1 VTVRS
6 LRVSAVLAALSV
18 GVMTWSSCAVSG
30 AGGGTGS
37 GTGSGSSGPLG
48 GFGRRDERQRIGSF
62 SNVQAVAVS
71 RRYVFAAGSSGIAI
85 YDRVMNSWLPPLTR
99 DDGLND
105 QQITVLAGDPVEDA
119 LWLGVPGGVIMYRP
133 LTEQLQRTI
142 VTGVPDVI
150 AFDRGGA
157 GGALGSAMGGG
168 TGDAI
173 VRAGGEWTRISRVGI
188 AMPMMRPP
196 TASSLIL
203 PRTLNDLYTQ
213 FPTLRTQPSLLL
225 RSQQS
230 DRPLRTVQII
240 SGAASPE
247 RASEVWLGTAGDGLF
262 RLDPAFMQSTPLPY
276 GLMEPGVGAL
286 ALAAD
291 GVWAAG
297 LGQAFDRGGLSF
309 VASDLQRFR
318 WIDGTISV
326 PLVGVRGLSL
336 VTRASRA
343 WLGTDRGLVRVR
355 LDGVQAMQS
364 WGVLDGLPD
373 ERVLS
378 VATRDDGVWAGT
390 ARGLVYVSD
399 SSDTRN
405 VRTRG
410 VGVRLLDNMPVH
422 ALQFTGDTLWIGTEA
437 GLMAI
442 ASPNGAAGGVVSRP
456 VGNDPAL
463 RRAVRALAW
472 SDTVLLAATDDAV
485 LRLAPRGGVEPVR
498 VDLLDVR
505 QVGRVTKV
513 AIDDRTMWLA
523 GTDGVVI
530 VSRRDGAT
538 RVLRV
543 PGDLPGPVLDIAMNR
558 DYLWLGT
565 PQGLIRLRRR
575 GDGGLP

>member
-1 VTVRS
+1 MRS
-6 LRVSAVLAALSV
+6 FRLTASLAALSV
-18 GVMTWSSCAVSG
+18 GVLTSSSCAVSG
-30 AGGGTGS
+30 AGGGS
-37 GTGSGSSGPLG
+37 GNGSSGPLG

-85 YDRVMNSWLPPLTR
+85 YDRMMNSWLPPLTR
-99 DDGLND
+99 DDGLTD

-142 VTGVPDVI
+142 VTGVPDLI
-150 AFDRGGA
+150 AFDRA
-157 GGALGSAMGGG
+157 A

-188 AMPMMRPP
+188 ATPIVRPP
-196 TASSLIL
+196 LASALIL
-203 PRTLNDLYTQ
+203 PRTLSDLYTQ

-225 RSQQS
+225 RTQQS
-230 DRPLRTVQII
+230 DRPLRNVQIV

-262 RLDPAFMQSTPLPY
+262 RLDPTFMQSTPLPY
-276 GLMEPGVGAL
+276 GLIEPGVGAL

-297 LGQAFDRGGLSF
+297 LGQSIDRGGLSF
-309 VASDLQRFR
+309 VGSDLQRFR

-336 VTRASRA
+336 ITRASRA

-355 LDGVQAMQS
+355 LDGTQAMRV

-378 VATRDDGVWAGT
+378 VATRDDGAWAGT

-437 GLMAI
+437 GVMAI
-442 ASPNGAAGGVVSRP
+442 VSPNGSVGGVVSRP
-456 VGNDPAL
+456 VGSDPAL

-513 AIDDRTMWLA
+513 AIDERTMWLA
-523 GTDGVVI
+523 GTDGVVV

-543 PGDLPGPVLDIAMNR
+543 PGDLPGPVLDLAVNR
-558 DYLWLGT
+558 DYMWFGT

>member
-1 VTVRS
+1 MTARQ
-6 LRVSAVLAALSV
+6 LRVAGALAALSV
-18 GVMTWSSCAVSG
+18 GVLSWTSCAVSG
-30 AGGGTGS
+30 AGA
-37 GTGSGSSGPLG
+37 GSGSDAAGPLG
-48 GFGRRDERQRIGSF
+48 GFGRREERQRIGSF

-71 RRYVFAAGSSGIAI
+71 RRYVFAAGSSGIAM
-85 YDRVMNSWLPPLTR
+85 YDRLMNRWLPPLTR
-99 DDGLND
+99 DDGLSE

-119 LWLGVPGGVIMYRP
+119 LWLGVPGGVILYRP

-142 VTGVPDVI
+142 VTGVPDLI
-150 AFDRGGA
+150 AFDRA
-157 GGALGSAMGGG
+157 G

-188 AMPMMRPP
+188 ATPMLRPP
-196 TASSLIL
+196 LANALIL
-203 PRTLNDLYTQ
+203 PRTLNDLYAQ

-230 DRPLRTVQII
+230 DRPLRSVQII

-247 RASEVWLGTAGDGLF
+247 RASEVWLGTAADGLF

-276 GLMEPGVGAL
+276 GLLEPGVGAL

-309 VASDLQRFR
+309 VGSDLQRFR
-318 WIDGTISV
+318 WIEGTIAV
-326 PLVGVRGLSL
+326 PLVGVRGRSL

-355 LDGVQAMQS
+355 LDGAQAMQS

-399 SSDTRN
+399 SSDSRN

-422 ALQFTGDTLWIGTEA
+422 ALQFTGDTLWMGTEA

-442 ASPNGAAGGVVSRP
+442 ATPNGTVGGVVSRP

-463 RRAVRALAW
+463 RRPVRALAW
-472 SDTVLLAATDDAV
+472 SDSVLLAATDDAV
-485 LRLAPRGGVEPVR
+485 LRLSPRGGVEPVR

-505 QVGRVTKV
+505 LVGRVTKV
-513 AIDDRTMWLA
+513 AIDDRSMWLA

-543 PGDLPGPVLDIAMNR
+543 PGDLPGPVLDVAADR

-565 PQGLIRLRRR
+565 PQGVIRLRRR

>member
-1 VTVRS
+1 VRA
-6 LRVSAVLAALSV
+6 LRGAALSAALSV
-18 GVMTWSSCAVSG
+18 GVLSWSSCASSG
-30 AGGGTGS
+30 ANGS
-37 GTGSGSSGPLG
+37 GRAGASSGPLG
-48 GFGRRDERQRIGSF
+48 GFGARDERQRIGSF

-85 YDRVMNSWLPPLTR
+85 YDRVMNSWVPPLTR
-99 DDGLND
+99 DDGLSD

-142 VTGVPDVI
+142 VTGVPDLI
-150 AFDRGGA
+150 AFDRA
-157 GGALGSAMGGG
+157 AS
-168 TGDAI
+168 GDAI
-173 VRAGGEWTRISRVGI
+173 IRAGGEWTRISRVGI
-188 AMPMMRPP
+188 ATPMAQPP
-196 TASSLIL
+196 LAGALIL
-203 PRTLNDLYTQ
+203 PRSLNDLYAQ
-213 FPTLRTQPSLLL
+213 FSTLRTQPSLLL
-225 RSQQS
+225 RSQQT
-230 DRPLRTVQII
+230 DRPLRDVQII

-297 LGQAFDRGGLSF
+297 LGQSFDRGGLSF
-309 VASDLQRFR
+309 VGTDLQRFR

-326 PLVGVRGLSL
+326 PLIGVRGLSL

-355 LDGVQAMQS
+355 LDGTQAMQS

-378 VATRDDGVWAGT
+378 VATRDDGAWAGT

-410 VGVRLLDNMPVH
+410 LGVRMLDNTPVH
-422 ALQFTGDTLWIGTEA
+422 ALQFTGDTLWIGTEV

-442 ASPNGAAGGVVSRP
+442 ASPNGQVGSVVSRP
-456 VGNDPAL
+456 LGNDPAL

-485 LRLAPRGGVEPVR
+485 LRLAPRGGVEPER
-498 VDLLDVR
+498 VDALDVR

-543 PGDLPGPVLDIAMNR
+543 PADVPGPVLDIAVNR

>member
-1 VTVRS
+1 MRS
-6 LRVSAVLAALSV
+6 LRRTATLAALSV
-18 GVMTWSSCAVSG
+18 GVMTSSSCAVSG
-30 AGGGTGS
+30 AGS
-37 GTGSGSSGPLG
+37 GTGNSSSGPLG

-85 YDRVMNSWLPPLTR
+85 YDRTMNSWLPPLTR
-99 DDGLND
+99 DDGLSD

-142 VTGVPDVI
+142 VTGVPDLI
-150 AFDRGGA
+150 AFDRA
-157 GGALGSAMGGG
+157 A

-188 AMPMMRPP
+188 ATPMGRPP
-196 TASSLIL
+196 LASALIL
-203 PRTLNDLYTQ
+203 PRSLNDLYTQ

-225 RSQQS
+225 RTQQS
-230 DRPLRTVQII
+230 DRPLRNVQII

-262 RLDPAFMQSTPLPY
+262 RLDPTFMQSTPLPY
-276 GLMEPGVGAL
+276 GLIEPGVGAL

-297 LGQAFDRGGLSF
+297 LGQSIDRGGLSF
-309 VASDLQRFR
+309 VGSDLQRFR

-336 VTRASRA
+336 ITRASRA

-355 LDGVQAMQS
+355 LDGAQAMQV

-437 GLMAI
+437 GVMAI
-442 ASPNGAAGGVVSRP
+442 ASPNGSVGGVVSRP
-456 VGNDPAL
+456 LGSDPAL
-463 RRAVRALAW
+463 RRPVRALAW

-513 AIDDRTMWLA
+513 AIDERTMWLA

-543 PGDLPGPVLDIAMNR
+543 PGDLPGPVLDLAANR
-558 DYLWLGT
+558 DYMWFGT

>member
-1 VTVRS
+1 M
-6 LRVSAVLAALSV
+6 LS
-18 GVMTWSSCAVSG
+18 WSSCASSG
-30 AGGGTGS
+30 ANGS
-37 GTGSGSSGPLG
+37 GRAGASSGPLG
-48 GFGRRDERQRIGSF
+48 GFGARDERQRIGSF

-85 YDRVMNSWLPPLTR
+85 YDRVMNSWVPPLTR
-99 DDGLND
+99 DDGLSD

-142 VTGVPDVI
+142 VTGVPDLI
-150 AFDRGGA
+150 AFDRA
-157 GGALGSAMGGG
+157 AS
-168 TGDAI
+168 GDAI
-173 VRAGGEWTRISRVGI
+173 IRAGGEWTRISRVGI
-188 AMPMMRPP
+188 ATPMAQPP
-196 TASSLIL
+196 LAGALIL
-203 PRTLNDLYTQ
+203 PRSLNDLYAQ
-213 FPTLRTQPSLLL
+213 FSTLRTQPSLLL
-225 RSQQS
+225 RSQQT
-230 DRPLRTVQII
+230 DRPLRDVQII

-297 LGQAFDRGGLSF
+297 LGQSFDRGGLSF
-309 VASDLQRFR
+309 VGTDLQRFR

-326 PLVGVRGLSL
+326 PLIGVRGLSL

-355 LDGVQAMQS
+355 LDGTQAMQS

-378 VATRDDGVWAGT
+378 VATRDDGAWAGT

-410 VGVRLLDNMPVH
+410 LGVRMLDNTPVH
-422 ALQFTGDTLWIGTEA
+422 ALQFTGDTLWIGTEV

-442 ASPNGAAGGVVSRP
+442 ASPNGQVGSVVSRP
-456 VGNDPAL
+456 LGNDPAL

-485 LRLAPRGGVEPVR
+485 LRLAPRGGVEPER
-498 VDLLDVR
+498 VDALDVR

-543 PGDLPGPVLDIAMNR
+543 PADVPGPVLDIAVNR

>member
-1 VTVRS
+1 MTARR
-6 LRVSAVLAALSV
+6 LRLAGALAALSV
-18 GVMTWSSCAVSG
+18 GVLSWTSCAVSG
-30 AGGGTGS
+30 AGAGTGS
-37 GTGSGSSGPLG
+37 GASGPLG
-48 GFGRRDERQRIGSF
+48 GFGRREERQRIGSF

-85 YDRVMNSWLPPLTR
+85 YDRLMNRWLPPFTR
-99 DDGLND
+99 DDGLSD

-119 LWLGVPGGVIMYRP
+119 LWLGVPGGVILYRP
-133 LTEQLQRTI
+133 LTEQVQRTI
-142 VTGVPDVI
+142 VTGVPDLI
-150 AFDRGGA
+150 AFDRA
-157 GGALGSAMGGG
+157 G
-168 TGDAI
+168 TGDAM
-173 VRAGGEWTRISRVGI
+173 VRAGGAWTRISRVGI
-188 AMPMMRPP
+188 ATPMLRAPL
-196 TASSLIL
+196 ANALIL
-203 PRTLNDLYTQ
+203 PRTLNDLYAQ

-225 RSQQS
+225 RSQPS

-247 RASEVWLGTAGDGLF
+247 RASEVWLGTAADGLF

-276 GLMEPGVGAL
+276 GLIEPGVGAL

-291 GVWAAG
+291 GLWAAG

-309 VASDLQRFR
+309 VGSDLQRFR
-318 WIDGTISV
+318 WIEGTIAV
-326 PLVGVRGLSL
+326 PLVGVRGRSL

-355 LDGVQAMQS
+355 LDGAQAMQT

-399 SSDTRN
+399 SSDIRN

-410 VGVRLLDNMPVH
+410 VGVRLLDNMPVY
-422 ALQFTGDTLWIGTEA
+422 ALQFTGDTLWMGTEA

-442 ASPNGAAGGVVSRP
+442 AAPNGTAGGVVSRP

-463 RRAVRALAW
+463 RRPVRALAW
-472 SDTVLLAATDDAV
+472 SDSVLLAATDDAV
-485 LRLAPRGGVEPVR
+485 LRLSPRGGVEPMR

-505 QVGRVTKV
+505 VVGRVTKV

-543 PGDLPGPVLDIAMNR
+543 PGDLPGPVLDVAADR
-558 DYLWLGT
+558 EYLWLGT
-565 PQGLIRLRRR
+565 PQGVIRLRRR

>member
-1 VTVRS
+1 MNVRP
-6 LRVSAVLAALSV
+6 LRVSTLIAALSV
-18 GVMTWSSCAVSG
+18 GVLTGASCAVSG
-30 AGGGTGS
+30 ANT

-48 GFGRRDERQRIGSF
+48 GFGQREERQRVGSF

-99 DDGLND
+99 DAGLTD

-142 VTGVPDVI
+142 ITGVPDLI

-157 GGALGSAMGGG
+157 GGATGGATG
-168 TGDAI
+168 VSTGDAI

-188 AMPMMRPP
+188 ATPMMRPP
-196 TASSLIL
+196 TASALIL

-225 RSQQS
+225 RSQPS
-230 DRPLRTVQII
+230 DRPLRAVQII

-309 VASDLQRFR
+309 VGSDLQRFR
-318 WIDGTISV
+318 WIDGTIAV

-355 LDGVQAMQS
+355 LDGTQAMQS
-364 WGVLDGLPD
+364 WGVLDGFPD

-442 ASPNGAAGGVVSRP
+442 ASPNGSVGGVVSRP

>member
-1 VTVRS
+1 M
-6 LRVSAVLAALSV
+6 LAALSV
-18 GVMTWSSCAVSG
+18 GVLLWSSCAASG
-30 AGGGTGS
+30 AKGNANGNASS
-37 GTGSGSSGPLG
+37 GGSSGPLD

-85 YDRVMNSWLPPLTR
+85 YDRLMNSWLPPLTR
-99 DDGLND
+99 DDGLSD
-105 QQITVLAGDPVEDA
+105 QQITVLAGDPVEEA

-142 VTGVPDVI
+142 VTGVPELI
-150 AFDRGGA
+150 AFDRA
-157 GGALGSAMGGG
+157 G

-188 AMPMMRPP
+188 ATPMIRPP
-196 TASSLIL
+196 LASALIL

-225 RSQQS
+225 RGQQS
-230 DRPLRTVQII
+230 DRPLRNVQII

-247 RASEVWLGTAGDGLF
+247 RASDVWLGTAGDGLF

-297 LGQAFDRGGLSF
+297 LGQSFDRGGLSF
-309 VASDLQRFR
+309 VARDLQRFR
-318 WIDGTISV
+318 WIDGTIAA
-326 PLVGVRGLSL
+326 PLVGVRALSL

-355 LDGVQAMQS
+355 LDGTQAMQS

-373 ERVLS
+373 ARVLS

-399 SSDTRN
+399 SNDTRN

-410 VGVRLLDNMPVH
+410 LGVRLLDNMPVH

-442 ASPNGAAGGVVSRP
+442 ASPNGSVGGVVSRP
-456 VGNDPAL
+456 AASDPAL

-498 VDLLDVR
+498 VDALDVR

-513 AIDDRTMWLA
+513 AIDERTMWLA

-530 VSRRDGAT
+530 VSRRDGAS

-543 PGDLPGPVLDIAMNR
+543 PGDVPGPVLDIAVDR

>member
-1 VTVRS
+1 VRA
-6 LRVSAVLAALSV
+6 LRGAALSAALAV
-18 GVMTWSSCAVSG
+18 GVLSWSSCASSG
-30 AGGGTGS
+30 ANGS
-37 GTGSGSSGPLG
+37 GRAGASSGPLG
-48 GFGRRDERQRIGSF
+48 GFGARDERQRIGSF

-85 YDRVMNSWLPPLTR
+85 YDRVMNSWVPPLTR
-99 DDGLND
+99 DDGLSD

-142 VTGVPDVI
+142 VTGVPDLI
-150 AFDRGGA
+150 AFDRA
-157 GGALGSAMGGG
+157 AS
-168 TGDAI
+168 GDAI
-173 VRAGGEWTRISRVGI
+173 IRAGGEWTRISRVGI
-188 AMPMMRPP
+188 ATPMAQPP
-196 TASSLIL
+196 LAGALIL
-203 PRTLNDLYTQ
+203 PRSLNDLYAQ
-213 FPTLRTQPSLLL
+213 FSTLRTQPSLLL
-225 RSQQS
+225 RSQQT
-230 DRPLRTVQII
+230 DRPLRDVQII

-297 LGQAFDRGGLSF
+297 LGQSFDRGGLSF
-309 VASDLQRFR
+309 VGTDLQRFR

-326 PLVGVRGLSL
+326 PLIGVRGLSL

-355 LDGVQAMQS
+355 LDGTQAMQS

-378 VATRDDGVWAGT
+378 VATRDDGAWAGT

-399 SSDTRN
+399 SSDTRT

-410 VGVRLLDNMPVH
+410 LGVRMLDNTPVH
-422 ALQFTGDTLWIGTEA
+422 ALQFTGDTLWIGTEV

-442 ASPNGAAGGVVSRP
+442 ASPNGQVGSVVSRP
-456 VGNDPAL
+456 LGNDPAL

-485 LRLAPRGGVEPVR
+485 LRLAPRGGVEPER
-498 VDLLDVR
+498 VDALDVR

-543 PGDLPGPVLDIAMNR
+543 PADVPGPVLDIAVNR

>member
-1 VTVRS
+1 MTARQ
-6 LRVSAVLAALSV
+6 LRVAGALAALSV
-18 GVMTWSSCAVSG
+18 GVLLWTSCAVSG
-30 AGGGTGS
+30 AGA
-37 GTGSGSSGPLG
+37 GSGSDASGPLG
-48 GFGRRDERQRIGSF
+48 GFGRREERQRIGSF

-71 RRYVFAAGSSGIAI
+71 RRYVFAAGSSGIAM
-85 YDRVMNSWLPPLTR
+85 YDRLMNRWLPPLTR
-99 DDGLND
+99 DDGLSE

-119 LWLGVPGGVIMYRP
+119 LWLGVPGGVILYRP
-133 LTEQLQRTI
+133 LTEQVQRTI
-142 VTGVPDVI
+142 VTGVPDLI
-150 AFDRGGA
+150 AFDRA
-157 GGALGSAMGGG
+157 G

-188 AMPMMRPP
+188 ATPMLRPP
-196 TASSLIL
+196 LANALIL
-203 PRTLNDLYTQ
+203 PRTLNDLYAQ

-225 RSQQS
+225 RNQQS
-230 DRPLRTVQII
+230 DRPLRSVQII

-247 RASEVWLGTAGDGLF
+247 RASEVWLGTAADGLF

-276 GLMEPGVGAL
+276 GLLEPGVGAL

-309 VASDLQRFR
+309 VGSDLQRFR
-318 WIDGTISV
+318 WIEGTIAV
-326 PLVGVRGLSL
+326 PLVGVRGRSL

-355 LDGVQAMQS
+355 LDGAQAMQS

-373 ERVLS
+373 PRVLS
-378 VATRDDGVWAGT
+378 VATRNDGVWAGT

-399 SSDTRN
+399 SSDSRN

-422 ALQFTGDTLWIGTEA
+422 ALQFTGDTLWMGTEA

-442 ASPNGAAGGVVSRP
+442 AAPNGTVGGVVSRP

-463 RRAVRALAW
+463 RRPVRALAW
-472 SDTVLLAATDDAV
+472 SDSVLLAATDDAV
-485 LRLAPRGGVEPVR
+485 LRLSPRGGVEPVR

-505 QVGRVTKV
+505 LVGRVTKV

-543 PGDLPGPVLDIAMNR
+543 PGDLPGPVLDLAADR

-565 PQGLIRLRRR
+565 PQGVIRLRRR

>member
-1 VTVRS
+1 MIVRS
-6 LRVSAVLAALSV
+6 LRLTAVLAALSV
-18 GVMTWSSCAVSG
+18 GVLLWSSCAASG
-30 AGGGTGS
+30 AS
-37 GTGSGSSGPLG
+37 GNASGNASSGESSGPLG

-62 SNVQAVAVS
+62 SNVHAVAVS

-85 YDRVMNSWLPPLTR
+85 YDRAMNSWLPPLTR
-99 DDGLND
+99 DDGLSD
-105 QQITVLAGDPVEDA
+105 QQITVLAGDPVEEA

-142 VTGVPDVI
+142 VTGVPELI
-150 AFDRGGA
+150 AFDRA
-157 GGALGSAMGGG
+157 G

-188 AMPMMRPP
+188 ATPMIRPP
-196 TASSLIL
+196 LASALIL

-225 RSQQS
+225 RGQQS
-230 DRPLRTVQII
+230 DRPLRNVQII

-247 RASEVWLGTAGDGLF
+247 RASDVWLGTAGDGLF

-297 LGQAFDRGGLSF
+297 LGQSFDRGGLSF
-309 VASDLQRFR
+309 VARDLQRFR
-318 WIDGTISV
+318 WIDGTIAA
-326 PLVGVRGLSL
+326 PLVGVRALSL

-355 LDGVQAMQS
+355 LDGTQAMQS

-373 ERVLS
+373 ARVLS

-399 SSDTRN
+399 SNDTRN

-410 VGVRLLDNMPVH
+410 LGVRLLDNLPVH

-442 ASPNGAAGGVVSRP
+442 ASPNGSVGGVVSRP
-456 VGNDPAL
+456 AASDPAL

-498 VDLLDVR
+498 VDALDVR

-513 AIDDRTMWLA
+513 AIDERTMWLA

-530 VSRRDGAT
+530 VSRRDGAS

-543 PGDLPGPVLDIAMNR
+543 PGDVPGPVLDIAVDR

>member
-1 VTVRS
+1 
-6 LRVSAVLAALSV
+6 
-18 GVMTWSSCAVSG
+18 MSG
-30 AGGGTGS
+30 ANGGANGGASTGPS
-37 GTGSGSSGPLG
+37 AGAPG
-48 GFGRRDERQRIGSF
+48 GFGKRDERQRIGSF

-99 DDGLND
+99 DEGLSD

-142 VTGVPDVI
+142 VTGVPELI
-150 AFDRGGA
+150 AFDRT
-157 GGALGSAMGGG
+157 G

-173 VRAGGEWTRISRVGI
+173 IRAGGEWTRISRVGM
-188 AMPMMRPP
+188 ATPMMRPP
-196 TASSLIL
+196 SASVLIL
-203 PRTLNDLYTQ
+203 PRTLNDLYAQ

-230 DRPLRTVQII
+230 DRPVRNVQII

-297 LGQAFDRGGLSF
+297 LGQSFDRGGLSF
-309 VASDLQRFR
+309 VGSDLQRFR
-318 WIDGTISV
+318 WIDGTIAV
-326 PLVGVRGLSL
+326 PLVGVRGRSL

-355 LDGVQAMQS
+355 LDGTQAMQS

-410 VGVRLLDNMPVH
+410 LGVRMLDNMPVH
-422 ALQFTGDTLWIGTEA
+422 ALQFTGDTLWIGTDA

-442 ASPNGAAGGVVSRP
+442 ASPNGGVGGVLSRP
-456 VGNDPAL
+456 LGSDQAL

-498 VDLLDVR
+498 VDALDVR

-513 AIDDRTMWLA
+513 AIDDRTMLLA
-523 GTDGVVI
+523 GTDGVVL

-543 PGDLPGPVLDIAMNR
+543 PSDLPGPVLDVALNR
-558 DYLWLGT
+558 DYLWFGT

>member
-1 VTVRS
+1 MTAHP
-6 LRVSAVLAALSV
+6 LRVAGALAALSV
-18 GVMTWSSCAVSG
+18 GVLSWTSCAASG
-30 AGGGTGS
+30 AGA
-37 GTGSGSSGPLG
+37 GSGSDASGPLG
-48 GFGRRDERQRIGSF
+48 GFGRREERQRIGSF

-71 RRYVFAAGSSGIAI
+71 RRYVFAAGSSGIAM
-85 YDRVMNSWLPPLTR
+85 YDRLMNRWLPPLTR
-99 DDGLND
+99 DDGLSE

-119 LWLGVPGGVIMYRP
+119 LWLGVPGGVILYRP
-133 LTEQLQRTI
+133 LTEQVQRTI
-142 VTGVPDVI
+142 VTGVPDLI
-150 AFDRGGA
+150 AFDRA
-157 GGALGSAMGGG
+157 G

-188 AMPMMRPP
+188 ATPMLRPP
-196 TASSLIL
+196 LATALIL
-203 PRTLNDLYTQ
+203 PRTLNDLYAQ

-230 DRPLRTVQII
+230 DRPLRSVQII

-247 RASEVWLGTAGDGLF
+247 RASEVWLGTAADGLF

-276 GLMEPGVGAL
+276 GLLEPGVGAL

-309 VASDLQRFR
+309 VGSDLQRFR
-318 WIDGTISV
+318 WIEGTIAV
-326 PLVGVRGLSL
+326 PLVGVRGRSL

-355 LDGVQAMQS
+355 LDGAQAMQT

-399 SSDTRN
+399 SSDSRN

-422 ALQFTGDTLWIGTEA
+422 ALQFTGDTLWMGTEA

-442 ASPNGAAGGVVSRP
+442 ATPNGTVGGVVSRP

-463 RRAVRALAW
+463 RRPVRALAW
-472 SDTVLLAATDDAV
+472 HDSVLLAATDDAV
-485 LRLAPRGGVEPVR
+485 LRLSPRGGVEPVR

-505 QVGRVTKV
+505 LVGRVTKV

-543 PGDLPGPVLDIAMNR
+543 PGDLPGPVLDLAADR

-565 PQGLIRLRRR
+565 PQGVIRLRRR

>member
-1 VTVRS
+1 MTVRS
-6 LRVSAVLAALSV
+6 LRLSAALAALSL
-18 GVMTWSSCAVSG
+18 GVITWSSCAVSG
-30 AGGGTGS
+30 AGGGPGN
-37 GTGSGSSGPLG
+37 GTSGSLG

-99 DDGLND
+99 DDGLTD

-142 VTGVPDVI
+142 VTGVPDLI
-150 AFDRGGA
+150 AFDRA
-157 GGALGSAMGGG
+157 A
-168 TGDAI
+168 TGDAM

-188 AMPMMRPP
+188 ATPMVRPP
-196 TASSLIL
+196 LASALIL

-225 RSQQS
+225 RTQQS
-230 DRPLRTVQII
+230 DRPLRNVQII

-247 RASEVWLGTAGDGLF
+247 RASDVWLGTAGDGLF

-297 LGQAFDRGGLSF
+297 LGQSRDRGGLSF
-309 VASDLQRFR
+309 VGSDLQRFR
-318 WIDGTISV
+318 WIDGTIAV
-326 PLVGVRGLSL
+326 PLVGVRGLAL

-355 LDGVQAMQS
+355 LDGTQAMQV
-364 WGVLDGLPD
+364 WGMLDGLPD

-390 ARGLVYVSD
+390 ARGLAYVTD
-399 SSDTRN
+399 SSDTRHA
-405 VRTRG
+405 RTRG
-410 VGVRLLDNMPVH
+410 VGVRLLENMPVH

-442 ASPNGAAGGVVSRP
+442 AAPNGSVGGVISRP
-456 VGNDPAL
+456 LGSDPAL

-485 LRLAPRGGVEPVR
+485 MRLAPRGGVEPVR

-513 AIDDRTMWLA
+513 AIDERTMWLA

-543 PGDLPGPVLDIAMNR
+543 PGDLPGPVLDLAVNR
-558 DYLWLGT
+558 DYMWFGT
-565 PQGLIRLRRR
+565 PQGLVRLRRR

>member
-1 VTVRS
+1 M
-6 LRVSAVLAALSV
+6 AALSISV
-18 GVMTWSSCAVSG
+18 LTSSSCAVSG
-30 AGGGTGS
+30 AGT

-48 GFGRRDERQRIGSF
+48 GFGPREERQRIGSF

-85 YDRVMNSWLPPLTR
+85 YDRALNSWLPPLTR
-99 DDGLND
+99 DDGLTD

-119 LWLGVPGGVIMYRP
+119 LWLGVPGGVLMYRP
-133 LTEQLQRTI
+133 LTEQLQRTTI
-142 VTGVPDVI
+142 TGIPDLI
-150 AFDRGGA
+150 AFDRTATGDA
-157 GGALGSAMGGG
+157 

-188 AMPMMRPP
+188 ATPMVRPP
-196 TASSLIL
+196 LASALTL
-203 PRTLNDLYTQ
+203 PRTLTDLYTQ

-225 RSQQS
+225 RSQPS

-297 LGQAFDRGGLSF
+297 LGQAFDRAGLSF
-309 VASDLQRFR
+309 VGSDLQRFR
-318 WIDGTISV
+318 WINGTIAV

-336 VTRASRA
+336 VTRAARA

-355 LDGVQAMQS
+355 LDGTQAMQAWS
-364 WGVLDGLPD
+364 VLDGLPD

-410 VGVRLLDNMPVH
+410 VGVRLLDNLPVH

-442 ASPNGAAGGVVSRP
+442 ASPNGRVGGVVSRP
-456 VGNDPAL
+456 VGTDPAL

-543 PGDLPGPVLDIAMNR
+543 PGDLPGPVLDIAVNR

>member
-1 VTVRS
+1 VRA
-6 LRVSAVLAALSV
+6 LRGAALSAALSV
-18 GVMTWSSCAVSG
+18 GVLSWSSCASSG
-30 AGGGTGS
+30 ANGS
-37 GTGSGSSGPLG
+37 GRAGASSGPLG
-48 GFGRRDERQRIGSF
+48 GFGARDERQRIGSF

-85 YDRVMNSWLPPLTR
+85 YDRVMNSWVPPLTR
-99 DDGLND
+99 DDGLSD

-142 VTGVPDVI
+142 VTGVPDLI
-150 AFDRGGA
+150 AFDRA
-157 GGALGSAMGGG
+157 AS
-168 TGDAI
+168 GDAI
-173 VRAGGEWTRISRVGI
+173 IRAGGEWTRISRVGI
-188 AMPMMRPP
+188 ATPMAQPP
-196 TASSLIL
+196 LAGALIL
-203 PRTLNDLYTQ
+203 PRSLNDLYAQ
-213 FPTLRTQPSLLL
+213 FSTLRTQPSLLL
-225 RSQQS
+225 RSQQT
-230 DRPLRTVQII
+230 DRPLRDVQII

-297 LGQAFDRGGLSF
+297 LGQSFDRGGLSF
-309 VASDLQRFR
+309 VGTDLQRFR

-326 PLVGVRGLSL
+326 PLIGVRGLSL

-355 LDGVQAMQS
+355 LDGTQAMQS

-378 VATRDDGVWAGT
+378 VATRDDGAWAGT

-399 SSDTRN
+399 SSDTRT

-410 VGVRLLDNMPVH
+410 LGVRMLDNTPVH

-442 ASPNGAAGGVVSRP
+442 ASPNGQVGSVVSRP
-456 VGNDPAL
+456 LGNDPAL

-485 LRLAPRGGVEPVR
+485 LRLAPRGGVEPER
-498 VDLLDVR
+498 VDALDVR

-543 PGDLPGPVLDIAMNR
+543 PADVPGPVLDIAVNR

>member
-1 VTVRS
+1 MTVRS
-6 LRVSAVLAALSV
+6 LRVIPRLVALSV
-18 GVMTWSSCAVSG
+18 GVLSWSSCAVSSANGGLTSG
-30 AGGGTGS
+30 AA
-37 GTGSGSSGPLG
+37 SGPLG
-48 GFGRRDERQRIGSF
+48 GVGQRDERQRIGSF

-85 YDRVMNSWLPPLTR
+85 YDRVMNSWMPPLTR
-99 DDGLND
+99 DDGLSD

-142 VTGVPDVI
+142 VTGVPDLI
-150 AFDRGGA
+150 AFDRA
-157 GGALGSAMGGG
+157 V

-173 VRAGGEWTRISRVGI
+173 IRAGGEWTRVSRVGI
-188 AMPMMRPP
+188 ATPMARPP
-196 TASSLIL
+196 SAGALIL
-203 PRTLNDLYTQ
+203 PRTLDDLYAQ
-213 FPTLRTQPSLLL
+213 FPALRTQPSLSL

-230 DRPLRTVQII
+230 DRPLRNVQII

-247 RASEVWLGTAGDGLF
+247 RASEVWLGTSGDGLF

-276 GLMEPGVGAL
+276 GLIEPGVGAL

-291 GVWAAG
+291 GVWAVG
-297 LGQAFDRGGLSF
+297 LGQSFDRGGLSF
-309 VASDLQRFR
+309 VGSDLQRFR
-318 WIDGTISV
+318 WIDGTIAV

-355 LDGVQAMQS
+355 LDGTQTMQS

-410 VGVRLLDNMPVH
+410 LGVRVLDNMPVY

-442 ASPNGAAGGVVSRP
+442 ASPNGSAGGVVSRP
-456 VGNDPAL
+456 LGSDPAL
-463 RRAVRALAW
+463 RRAVRSLAW

-485 LRLAPRGGVEPVR
+485 LRLAPRGGVEPIR
-498 VDLLDVR
+498 VDALDVR

-513 AIDDRTMWLA
+513 AIDERTMWLA

-543 PGDLPGPVLDIAMNR
+543 PGDVPGPVLDLAVNR
-558 DYLWLGT
+558 DYMWIGT

>member
-1 VTVRS
+1 MIVRP
-6 LRVSAVLAALSV
+6 LRVTAVLAALSV
-18 GVMTWSSCAVSG
+18 GVLSSSSCAVSG
-30 AGGGTGS
+30 ANASANGVATAGA
-37 GTGSGSSGPLG
+37 SSGPLG
-48 GFGRRDERQRIGSF
+48 GFGKRDERQRIGSF

-99 DDGLND
+99 DDGLSD

-142 VTGVPDVI
+142 VTGVPDLI
-150 AFDRGGA
+150 AFDRA
-157 GGALGSAMGGG
+157 VN
-168 TGDAI
+168 GDAI

-188 AMPMMRPP
+188 ATPMVRPP
-196 TASSLIL
+196 LASALIL
-203 PRTLNDLYTQ
+203 PRTLNDLYAQ

-230 DRPLRTVQII
+230 DRPLRNVQII

-276 GLMEPGVGAL
+276 GLIEPGVGAL

-297 LGQAFDRGGLSF
+297 LGQSLDRGGLSF

-318 WIDGTISV
+318 WIDGTIAV

-355 LDGVQAMQS
+355 LDGTQAMQS

-378 VATRDDGVWAGT
+378 LATRDDGVWAGT

-399 SSDTRN
+399 SSDART

-410 VGVRLLDNMPVH
+410 LGVRLLDNVPVH
-422 ALQFTGDTLWIGTEA
+422 ALQFTGDTLWIGTDA

-442 ASPNGAAGGVVSRP
+442 ASPNGSGGGVVSRP
-456 VGNDPAL
+456 VGSDPAL

-498 VDLLDVR
+498 VDALDVR
-505 QVGRVTKV
+505 QVGRVTTV
-513 AIDDRTMWLA
+513 AIDERTMWLA

-538 RVLRV
+538 RVLRA
-543 PGDLPGPVLDIAMNR
+543 PGDLPGPVLDLVVNR

-575 GDGGLP
+575 ADGGLP

>member
-1 VTVRS
+1 MIVRY
-6 LRVSAVLAALSV
+6 LRLTAALSALSV
-18 GVMTWSSCAVSG
+18 GVMSWSSCAVSG
-30 AGGGTGS
+30 TQGSGVAGGA
-37 GTGSGSSGPLG
+37 SGPMG
-48 GFGRRDERQRIGSF
+48 GFGRGDERQRIGSF

-85 YDRVMNSWLPPLTR
+85 YDRVLNAWLPPLTR
-99 DDGLND
+99 DDGLTD

-133 LTEQLQRTI
+133 LTAQLQRTI
-142 VTGVPDVI
+142 VTGVPELI
-150 AFDRGGA
+150 AFDRSETGA
-157 GGALGSAMGGG
+157 GN
-168 TGDAI
+168 GDAM
-173 VRAGGEWTRISRVGI
+173 VRAGGEWTRISRVGL
-188 AMPMMRPP
+188 ATPMVRPP
-196 TASSLIL
+196 LANTLIL

-230 DRPLRTVQII
+230 DRPLRNVQIV

-297 LGQAFDRGGLSF
+297 LGQSLGRGGLSF

-326 PLVGVRGLSL
+326 PLAGVRSLAL

-355 LDGVQAMQS
+355 LDGTQAMQA

-399 SSDTRN
+399 SSDTRA

-410 VGVRLLDNMPVH
+410 LGVRLLDNVPVH

-437 GLMAI
+437 GLMAV
-442 ASPNGAAGGVVSRP
+442 ASPNGTAGGAVSRP
-456 VGNDPAL
+456 VGGDPAL
-463 RRAVRALAW
+463 RRAIRALAW

-513 AIDDRTMWLA
+513 AIDERTMWLA
-523 GTDGVVI
+523 GTDGVMI

-543 PGDLPGPVLDIAMNR
+543 PGDLPGPVLDMAVNR
-558 DYLWLGT
+558 DYMWFGT

>member
-1 VTVRS
+1 MTARQ
-6 LRVSAVLAALSV
+6 LRVAGVLAALSV
-18 GVMTWSSCAVSG
+18 GVLSWTSCAVSG
-30 AGGGTGS
+30 AGA
-37 GTGSGSSGPLG
+37 GSGSDASGPLG
-48 GFGRRDERQRIGSF
+48 GFGRREERQRIGSF

-71 RRYVFAAGSSGIAI
+71 RRYVFAAGSSGIAM
-85 YDRVMNSWLPPLTR
+85 YDRLMNRWLPPLTR
-99 DDGLND
+99 DDGLSE

-119 LWLGVPGGVIMYRP
+119 MWLGVPGGVILYRP

-142 VTGVPDVI
+142 VTGVPDLI
-150 AFDRGGA
+150 AFDRA
-157 GGALGSAMGGG
+157 G

-188 AMPMMRPP
+188 ATPMQRPP
-196 TASSLIL
+196 LANALIL
-203 PRTLNDLYTQ
+203 PRTLNDLYAQ

-230 DRPLRTVQII
+230 DRPLRSVQII

-247 RASEVWLGTAGDGLF
+247 RASEVWLGTAADGLF

-276 GLMEPGVGAL
+276 GLLEPGVGAL

-297 LGQAFDRGGLSF
+297 LGLAFDRGGLSF
-309 VASDLQRFR
+309 VGSDLQRFR
-318 WIDGTISV
+318 WIEGTIAV
-326 PLVGVRGLSL
+326 PLVGVRGRSL

-355 LDGVQAMQS
+355 LDGAQAMQS

-399 SSDTRN
+399 SSDSRN

-422 ALQFTGDTLWIGTEA
+422 ALQFTGDTLWMGTEA

-442 ASPNGAAGGVVSRP
+442 ATPNGTVGGVVSRP

-463 RRAVRALAW
+463 RRPVRALAW
-472 SDTVLLAATDDAV
+472 SDSVLLAATDDAV
-485 LRLAPRGGVEPVR
+485 LRLSPRGGVEPVR

-505 QVGRVTKV
+505 LVGRVTKV

-523 GTDGVVI
+523 GADGVVI

-543 PGDLPGPVLDIAMNR
+543 PGDLPGPVLDVAADR

-565 PQGLIRLRRR
+565 PQGVIRLSRR

>member
-1 VTVRS
+1 
-6 LRVSAVLAALSV
+6 VLS
-18 GVMTWSSCAVSG
+18 WSSCASSG
-30 AGGGTGS
+30 ANGS
-37 GTGSGSSGPLG
+37 GRAGASSGPLG
-48 GFGRRDERQRIGSF
+48 GFGARDERQRIGSF

-85 YDRVMNSWLPPLTR
+85 YDRVMNSWVPPLTR
-99 DDGLND
+99 DDGLSD

-142 VTGVPDVI
+142 VTGVPDLI
-150 AFDRGGA
+150 AFDRA
-157 GGALGSAMGGG
+157 AS
-168 TGDAI
+168 GDAI
-173 VRAGGEWTRISRVGI
+173 IRAGGEWTRISRVGI
-188 AMPMMRPP
+188 ATPMAQPP
-196 TASSLIL
+196 LAGALIL
-203 PRTLNDLYTQ
+203 PRSLNDLYAQ
-213 FPTLRTQPSLLL
+213 FSTLRTQPSLLL
-225 RSQQS
+225 RSQQT
-230 DRPLRTVQII
+230 DRPLRDVQII

-297 LGQAFDRGGLSF
+297 LGQSFDRGGLSF
-309 VASDLQRFR
+309 VGTDLQRFR

-326 PLVGVRGLSL
+326 PLIGVRGLSL

-355 LDGVQAMQS
+355 LDGTQAMQS

-378 VATRDDGVWAGT
+378 VATRDDGAWAGT

-410 VGVRLLDNMPVH
+410 LGVRMLDNTPVH
-422 ALQFTGDTLWIGTEA
+422 ALQFTGDTLWIGTEV

-442 ASPNGAAGGVVSRP
+442 ASPNGQVGSVVSRP
-456 VGNDPAL
+456 LGNDPAL

-485 LRLAPRGGVEPVR
+485 LRLAPRGGVEPER
-498 VDLLDVR
+498 VDALDVR

-543 PGDLPGPVLDIAMNR
+543 PADVPGPVLDIAVNR

>member
-1 VTVRS
+1 M
-6 LRVSAVLAALSV
+6 LAALSV
-18 GVMTWSSCAVSG
+18 GVLLWSSCAASG
-30 AGGGTGS
+30 ASGNAGS
-37 GTGSGSSGPLG
+37 GGSSGPLG
-48 GFGRRDERQRIGSF
+48 GFARRDERQRIGSF
-62 SNVQAVAVS
+62 SNVHAVAVS

-85 YDRVMNSWLPPLTR
+85 YDRLMNSWLPPLTR
-99 DDGLND
+99 DDGLSD
-105 QQITVLAGDPVEDA
+105 QQITVLVGDPVEDA

-142 VTGVPDVI
+142 VTGVPELI
-150 AFDRGGA
+150 AFDRA
-157 GGALGSAMGGG
+157 G

-188 AMPMMRPP
+188 ATPMIRPP
-196 TASSLIL
+196 LASALIL

-225 RSQQS
+225 RGQQS
-230 DRPLRTVQII
+230 DRPLRNVQII

-247 RASEVWLGTAGDGLF
+247 RASDVWLGTAGDGLF

-297 LGQAFDRGGLSF
+297 LGQSFDRGGLSF
-309 VASDLQRFR
+309 VARDLQRFR
-318 WIDGTISV
+318 WIDGTIAA
-326 PLVGVRGLSL
+326 PLVGVRALSL

-355 LDGVQAMQS
+355 LDGTQAMQS

-373 ERVLS
+373 ARVLS

-399 SSDTRN
+399 SNDTRN

-410 VGVRLLDNMPVH
+410 LGVRVLDNMPVH

-442 ASPNGAAGGVVSRP
+442 ASPNGSVGGVVSRP
-456 VGNDPAL
+456 AASDPAL

-498 VDLLDVR
+498 VDALDVR

-513 AIDDRTMWLA
+513 AIDERTMWLA

-530 VSRRDGAT
+530 VSRRDGAS

-543 PGDLPGPVLDIAMNR
+543 PGDVPGPVLDIAVDR

>member
-1 VTVRS
+1 VTARQ
-6 LRVSAVLAALSV
+6 LRVAGVLAALSV
-18 GVMTWSSCAVSG
+18 GVLSWTSCAVSG
-30 AGGGTGS
+30 AGA
-37 GTGSGSSGPLG
+37 GSGSDASGPLG
-48 GFGRRDERQRIGSF
+48 GFGRREERQRIGSF

-71 RRYVFAAGSSGIAI
+71 RRYVFAAGSSGIAM
-85 YDRVMNSWLPPLTR
+85 YDRLMNRWLPPLTR
-99 DDGLND
+99 DDGLSE

-119 LWLGVPGGVIMYRP
+119 MWLGVPGGVILYRP

-142 VTGVPDVI
+142 VTGVPDLI
-150 AFDRGGA
+150 AFDRA
-157 GGALGSAMGGG
+157 G

-188 AMPMMRPP
+188 ATPMQRPP
-196 TASSLIL
+196 LANALIL
-203 PRTLNDLYTQ
+203 PRTLNDLYAQ

-230 DRPLRTVQII
+230 DRPLRSVQII

-247 RASEVWLGTAGDGLF
+247 RASEVWLGTAADGLF

-276 GLMEPGVGAL
+276 GLLEPGVGAL

-297 LGQAFDRGGLSF
+297 LGLAFDRGGLSF
-309 VASDLQRFR
+309 VGSDLQRFR
-318 WIDGTISV
+318 WIEGTIAV
-326 PLVGVRGLSL
+326 PLVGVRGRSL

-355 LDGVQAMQS
+355 LDGAQAMQS

-399 SSDTRN
+399 SSDSRN

-422 ALQFTGDTLWIGTEA
+422 ALQFTGDTLWMGTEA

-442 ASPNGAAGGVVSRP
+442 ATPNGTVGGVVSRP

-463 RRAVRALAW
+463 RRPVRALAW
-472 SDTVLLAATDDAV
+472 SDSVLLAATDDAV
-485 LRLAPRGGVEPVR
+485 LRLSPRGGVEPVR

-505 QVGRVTKV
+505 LVGRVTKV

-523 GTDGVVI
+523 GADGVVI

-543 PGDLPGPVLDIAMNR
+543 PGDLPGPVLDVAADR

-565 PQGLIRLRRR
+565 PQGVIRLRRR

>member
-1 VTVRS
+1 MNVRP
-6 LRVSAVLAALSV
+6 LRVSALIAALSV
-18 GVMTWSSCAVSG
+18 GVLTGASCAVSG
-30 AGGGTGS
+30 ANTGTGS
-37 GTGSGSSGPLG
+37 GASGPLG
-48 GFGRRDERQRIGSF
+48 GFGQREERQRVGSF

-99 DDGLND
+99 DDGLTD

-142 VTGVPDVI
+142 ITGVPDLI
-150 AFDRGGA
+150 AFDRGGT
-157 GGALGSAMGGG
+157 GGATGVA

-188 AMPMMRPP
+188 ATPMMRPP
-196 TASSLIL
+196 TASALIL

-225 RSQQS
+225 RSQPS
-230 DRPLRTVQII
+230 DRPLRTVQVI

-309 VASDLQRFR
+309 VGSDLQRFR

-355 LDGVQAMQS
+355 LDGTQAMQS

-399 SSDTRN
+399 SSDSRH

-442 ASPNGAAGGVVSRP
+442 TSPNGSVGGVVSRP

-513 AIDDRTMWLA
+513 AIDDRTMWVA

-558 DYLWLGT
+558 DFLWLGT

>member
-1 VTVRS
+1 MIVRY
-6 LRVSAVLAALSV
+6 LRLTAALSALSV
-18 GVMTWSSCAVSG
+18 GVMSWSSCAVSG
-30 AGGGTGS
+30 TQGSGVAGGA
-37 GTGSGSSGPLG
+37 SGPMG
-48 GFGRRDERQRIGSF
+48 GFGRGDERQRIGSF

-85 YDRVMNSWLPPLTR
+85 YDRVLNAWLPPLTR
-99 DDGLND
+99 DDGLTD

-133 LTEQLQRTI
+133 LTAQLQRTI
-142 VTGVPDVI
+142 VTGVPELI
-150 AFDRGGA
+150 AFDRSETGA
-157 GGALGSAMGGG
+157 GN
-168 TGDAI
+168 GDAM
-173 VRAGGEWTRISRVGI
+173 VRAGGEWTRISRVGL
-188 AMPMMRPP
+188 ATPMVRPP
-196 TASSLIL
+196 LANTLIL

-230 DRPLRTVQII
+230 DRPLRNVQIV

-297 LGQAFDRGGLSF
+297 LGQSLQRGGLSF

-326 PLVGVRGLSL
+326 PLAGVRSLAL

-355 LDGVQAMQS
+355 LDGTQAMQA

-373 ERVLS
+373 NRVLS

-399 SSDTRN
+399 SSDTRA

-410 VGVRLLDNMPVH
+410 LGVRLLDNVPVH

-437 GLMAI
+437 GLMAV
-442 ASPNGAAGGVVSRP
+442 ASPNGTAGGAVSRP
-456 VGNDPAL
+456 VGGDPAL
-463 RRAVRALAW
+463 RRAIRALAW

-513 AIDDRTMWLA
+513 AIDERTMWLA
-523 GTDGVVI
+523 GTDGVMI

-543 PGDLPGPVLDIAMNR
+543 PGDLPGPVLDMAVNR
-558 DYLWLGT
+558 DYMWFGT

>member
-1 VTVRS
+1 VTARQ
-6 LRVSAVLAALSV
+6 LRVAGVLAALSV
-18 GVMTWSSCAVSG
+18 GVLSWTSCAVSAAG
-30 AGGGTGS
+30 A
-37 GTGSGSSGPLG
+37 GSGSDASGPLG
-48 GFGRRDERQRIGSF
+48 GFGRREERQRIGSF

-71 RRYVFAAGSSGIAI
+71 RRYVFAAGSSGIAM
-85 YDRVMNSWLPPLTR
+85 YDRLMNRWLPPLTR
-99 DDGLND
+99 DDGLSE

-119 LWLGVPGGVIMYRP
+119 LWLGVPGGVILYRP
-133 LTEQLQRTI
+133 LTEQVQRTI
-142 VTGVPDVI
+142 VTGVPDLI
-150 AFDRGGA
+150 AFDRA
-157 GGALGSAMGGG
+157 G

-188 AMPMMRPP
+188 ATPMQRPP
-196 TASSLIL
+196 LANALIL
-203 PRTLNDLYTQ
+203 PRTLNDLYAQ

-230 DRPLRTVQII
+230 DRPLRSVQII

-247 RASEVWLGTAGDGLF
+247 RASEVWLGTAADGLF

-276 GLMEPGVGAL
+276 GLLEPGVGAL

-297 LGQAFDRGGLSF
+297 LGLAFDRGGLSF
-309 VASDLQRFR
+309 VGSDLQRFR
-318 WIDGTISV
+318 WIEGTIAV
-326 PLVGVRGLSL
+326 PLVGVRGRSL

-355 LDGVQAMQS
+355 LDGAQAMQS

-399 SSDTRN
+399 SSDSRN

-422 ALQFTGDTLWIGTEA
+422 ALQFTGDTLWMGTEA

-442 ASPNGAAGGVVSRP
+442 ATPNGTVGGVVSRP

-463 RRAVRALAW
+463 RRPVRALAW
-472 SDTVLLAATDDAV
+472 SDSVLLAATDDAV
-485 LRLAPRGGVEPVR
+485 LRLSPRGGVEPVR

-505 QVGRVTKV
+505 LVGRVTKV

-523 GTDGVVI
+523 GADGVVI

-543 PGDLPGPVLDIAMNR
+543 PGDLPGPVLDVAADR

-565 PQGLIRLRRR
+565 PQGVIRLRRR

>member
-1 VTVRS
+1 VTARR
-6 LRVSAVLAALSV
+6 LRLAGALAALSV
-18 GVMTWSSCAVSG
+18 GGLSWSSCAASG
-30 AGGGTGS
+30 AGAGTG
-37 GTGSGSSGPLG
+37 TGASGPLG
-48 GFGRRDERQRIGSF
+48 GFGRREERQRIGSF

-85 YDRVMNSWLPPLTR
+85 YDRLMNHWLPPLTR
-99 DDGLND
+99 DDGLSE

-142 VTGVPDVI
+142 VTGVPDLI
-150 AFDRGGA
+150 AFDR
-157 GGALGSAMGGG
+157 GG

-173 VRAGGEWTRISRVGI
+173 VRAGGAWTRISRVGL
-188 AMPMMRPP
+188 ATPMLRAPL
-196 TASSLIL
+196 ANALLL
-203 PRTLNDLYTQ
+203 PRTLNDLYAQ

-225 RSQQS
+225 RSQPS

-247 RASEVWLGTAGDGLF
+247 RASEVWLGTAADGLF

-276 GLMEPGVGAL
+276 GLIEPGVGAL

-309 VASDLQRFR
+309 VGSDLQRFR
-318 WIDGTISV
+318 WIEGTIAV
-326 PLVGVRGLSL
+326 PLVGVRGRSL

-355 LDGVQAMQS
+355 LDGAQAMQT

-399 SSDTRN
+399 SSDLRN

-410 VGVRLLDNMPVH
+410 VGVRLLDNMPVY
-422 ALQFTGDTLWIGTEA
+422 ALQFTGDTLWMGTEA

-442 ASPNGAAGGVVSRP
+442 AAPNGTAGGVVSRP

-463 RRAVRALAW
+463 RRPVRALAW
-472 SDTVLLAATDDAV
+472 HDSVLLAATDDAV
-485 LRLAPRGGVEPVR
+485 LRLSPRGGVEPVR

-505 QVGRVTKV
+505 LVGRVTKV
-513 AIDDRTMWLA
+513 AIDERTMWLA

-530 VSRRDGAT
+530 VTRRDGAT

-543 PGDLPGPVLDIAMNR
+543 PGDLPGPVLDVAADR

-565 PQGLIRLRRR
+565 PQGVIRLRRR

>member
-1 VTVRS
+1 
-6 LRVSAVLAALSV
+6 LAGALAALSV
-18 GVMTWSSCAVSG
+18 GVLSWTSCAVSG
-30 AGGGTGS
+30 AGAGTGS
-37 GTGSGSSGPLG
+37 GASGPLG
-48 GFGRRDERQRIGSF
+48 GFGRREERQRIGSF

-85 YDRVMNSWLPPLTR
+85 YDRLMNRWLPPFTR
-99 DDGLND
+99 DDGLSD

-119 LWLGVPGGVIMYRP
+119 LWLGVPGGVILYRP
-133 LTEQLQRTI
+133 LTEQVQRTI
-142 VTGVPDVI
+142 VTGVPDLI
-150 AFDRGGA
+150 AFDRA
-157 GGALGSAMGGG
+157 G
-168 TGDAI
+168 TGDAM
-173 VRAGGEWTRISRVGI
+173 VRAGGAWTRISRVGI
-188 AMPMMRPP
+188 ATPMLRAPL
-196 TASSLIL
+196 ANALIL
-203 PRTLNDLYTQ
+203 PRTLNDLYAQ

-225 RSQQS
+225 RSQPS

-247 RASEVWLGTAGDGLF
+247 RASEVWLGTAADGLF

-276 GLMEPGVGAL
+276 GLIEPGVGAL

-291 GVWAAG
+291 GLWAAG

-309 VASDLQRFR
+309 VGSDLQRFR
-318 WIDGTISV
+318 WIEGTIAV
-326 PLVGVRGLSL
+326 PLVGVRGRSL

-355 LDGVQAMQS
+355 LDGAQAMQT

-399 SSDTRN
+399 SSDIRN

-410 VGVRLLDNMPVH
+410 VGVRLLDNMPVY
-422 ALQFTGDTLWIGTEA
+422 ALQFTGDTLWMGTEA

-442 ASPNGAAGGVVSRP
+442 AAPNGTAGGVVSRP

-463 RRAVRALAW
+463 RRPVRALAW
-472 SDTVLLAATDDAV
+472 SDSVLLAATDDAV
-485 LRLAPRGGVEPVR
+485 LRLSPRGGVEPMR

-505 QVGRVTKV
+505 VVGRVTKV

-543 PGDLPGPVLDIAMNR
+543 PGDLPGPVLDVAADR
-558 DYLWLGT
+558 EYLWLGT
-565 PQGLIRLRRR
+565 PQGVIRLRRR

>member
-1 VTVRS
+1 MIVRY
-6 LRVSAVLAALSV
+6 LRLTAALSALSV
-18 GVMTWSSCAVSG
+18 GVMSWSSCAVSG
-30 AGGGTGS
+30 TQGSGVAGGA
-37 GTGSGSSGPLG
+37 SGPMG
-48 GFGRRDERQRIGSF
+48 GFGRGDERQRIGSF

-85 YDRVMNSWLPPLTR
+85 YDRVLNAWLPPLTR
-99 DDGLND
+99 DDGLTD

-133 LTEQLQRTI
+133 LTAQLQRTI
-142 VTGVPDVI
+142 VTGVPELI
-150 AFDRGGA
+150 AFDRSETGA
-157 GGALGSAMGGG
+157 GN
-168 TGDAI
+168 GDAM
-173 VRAGGEWTRISRVGI
+173 VRAGGEWTRISRVGL
-188 AMPMMRPP
+188 ATPMVRPP
-196 TASSLIL
+196 LANTLIL

-230 DRPLRTVQII
+230 DRPLRNVQIV

-297 LGQAFDRGGLSF
+297 LGQSLQRGGLSF

-326 PLVGVRGLSL
+326 PLAGVRSLAL

-355 LDGVQAMQS
+355 LDGTQAIQA

-399 SSDTRN
+399 SSDTRA

-410 VGVRLLDNMPVH
+410 LGVRLLDNVPVH

-437 GLMAI
+437 GLMAV
-442 ASPNGAAGGVVSRP
+442 ASPNGTAGGAVSRP
-456 VGNDPAL
+456 VGGDPAL
-463 RRAVRALAW
+463 RRAIRALAW

-513 AIDDRTMWLA
+513 AIDERTMWLA
-523 GTDGVVI
+523 GTDGVMI

-543 PGDLPGPVLDIAMNR
+543 PGDLPGPVLDMAVNR
-558 DYLWLGT
+558 DYMWFGT

>member
-1 VTVRS
+1 MTVHSR
-6 LRVSAVLAALSV
+6 RVPAVLAALSI
-18 GVMTWSSCAVSG
+18 GVIALSSCAVSG

-37 GTGSGSSGPLG
+37 GSSGALG
-48 GFGRRDERQRIGSF
+48 GFGRREERQRIGSF
-62 SNVQAVAVS
+62 GTVQAVAVS

-85 YDRVMNSWLPPLTR
+85 YDRVMSSWLPPLTR
-99 DDGLND
+99 DDGLAD

-150 AFDRGGA
+150 AFDRA
-157 GGALGSAMGGG
+157 G

-173 VRAGGEWTRISRVGI
+173 VRAGGEWTRVSRLGL
-188 AMPMMRPP
+188 ATPMVRPP
-196 TASSLIL
+196 TANTLIL
-203 PRTLNDLYTQ
+203 PRTLTDLYTQ

-225 RSQQS
+225 RSQPS
-230 DRPLRTVQII
+230 DRPLRNVQII

-247 RASEVWLGTAGDGLF
+247 RVSEAWIGTAGDGLF
-262 RLDPAFMQSTPLPY
+262 RLDPAFMQATPLPY

-297 LGQAFDRGGLSF
+297 LGQSLDRGGLSF
-309 VASDLQRFR
+309 VAADLQRFR
-318 WIDGTISV
+318 WIDGTIAV
-326 PLVGVRGLSL
+326 PLVGVRGLSM

-355 LDGVQAMQS
+355 LDGTQAIQGWS
-364 WGVLDGLPD
+364 VLDGLPD

-410 VGVRLLDNMPVH
+410 VGVRLLDNLPVH
-422 ALQFTGDTLWIGTEA
+422 ALQFTGDTLWIGTDA

-442 ASPNGAAGGVVSRP
+442 ASPNGRAGGEVSRP

-505 QVGRVTKV
+505 LVGRVTKV
-513 AIDDRTMWLA
+513 AIDERTIWLA

-543 PGDLPGPVLDIAMNR
+543 PGDLPGAVLDLAASR
-558 DYLWLGT
+558 DYLWIGT

>member
-1 VTVRS
+1 VTARQ
-6 LRVSAVLAALSV
+6 LRVAGALAALSV
-18 GVMTWSSCAVSG
+18 GVLSWTSCAVSG
-30 AGGGTGS
+30 AGA
-37 GTGSGSSGPLG
+37 GSGSDAAGPLG
-48 GFGRRDERQRIGSF
+48 GFGRREERQRIGSF

-71 RRYVFAAGSSGIAI
+71 RRYVFAAGSSGIAM
-85 YDRVMNSWLPPLTR
+85 YDRLMNRWLPPLTR
-99 DDGLND
+99 DDGLSE

-119 LWLGVPGGVIMYRP
+119 LWLGVPGGVILYRP

-142 VTGVPDVI
+142 VTGVPDLI
-150 AFDRGGA
+150 AFDRA
-157 GGALGSAMGGG
+157 G

-188 AMPMMRPP
+188 ATPMLRPP
-196 TASSLIL
+196 LANALIL
-203 PRTLNDLYTQ
+203 PRTLNDLYAQ

-230 DRPLRTVQII
+230 DRPLRSVQII

-247 RASEVWLGTAGDGLF
+247 RASEVWLGTAADGLF

-276 GLMEPGVGAL
+276 GLLEPGVGAL

-309 VASDLQRFR
+309 VGSDLQRFR
-318 WIDGTISV
+318 WIEGTIAV
-326 PLVGVRGLSL
+326 PLVGVRGRSL

-355 LDGVQAMQS
+355 LDGAQAMQS

-399 SSDTRN
+399 SSDSRN

-422 ALQFTGDTLWIGTEA
+422 ALQFTGDTLWMGTEA

-442 ASPNGAAGGVVSRP
+442 ATPNGTVGGVVSRP

-463 RRAVRALAW
+463 RRPVRALAW
-472 SDTVLLAATDDAV
+472 SDSVLLAATDDAV
-485 LRLAPRGGVEPVR
+485 LRLSPRGGVEPVR

-505 QVGRVTKV
+505 LVGRVTKV
-513 AIDDRTMWLA
+513 AIDDRSMWLA

-543 PGDLPGPVLDIAMNR
+543 PGDLPGPVLDVAADR

-565 PQGLIRLRRR
+565 PQGVIRLRRR

>member
-1 VTVRS
+1 MTARQ
-6 LRVSAVLAALSV
+6 LRVAGALAALSV
-18 GVMTWSSCAVSG
+18 GVLLWTSCAVSG
-30 AGGGTGS
+30 AGA
-37 GTGSGSSGPLG
+37 GSGSDASGALG
-48 GFGRRDERQRIGSF
+48 GFGRREERQRIGSF

-71 RRYVFAAGSSGIAI
+71 RRYVFAAGSSGIAM
-85 YDRVMNSWLPPLTR
+85 YDRLMNRWLPPLTR
-99 DDGLND
+99 DDGLSE

-119 LWLGVPGGVIMYRP
+119 LWLGVPGGVILYRP
-133 LTEQLQRTI
+133 LTEQVQRTI
-142 VTGVPDVI
+142 VTGVPDLI
-150 AFDRGGA
+150 AFDRA
-157 GGALGSAMGGG
+157 G

-188 AMPMMRPP
+188 ATPMLRPP
-196 TASSLIL
+196 LANALIL
-203 PRTLNDLYTQ
+203 PRTLNDLYAQ

-225 RSQQS
+225 RNQQS
-230 DRPLRTVQII
+230 DRPLRSVQII

-247 RASEVWLGTAGDGLF
+247 RASEVWLGTAADGLF

-276 GLMEPGVGAL
+276 GLLEPGVGAL

-297 LGQAFDRGGLSF
+297 LGQAFDLGGLSF
-309 VASDLQRFR
+309 VGSDLQRFR
-318 WIDGTISV
+318 WIEGTIAV
-326 PLVGVRGLSL
+326 PLVGVRGRSL

-355 LDGVQAMQS
+355 LDGAQAMQS

-399 SSDTRN
+399 SSDSRN

-422 ALQFTGDTLWIGTEA
+422 ALQFTGDTLWMGTEA

-442 ASPNGAAGGVVSRP
+442 ATPNGTVGGVVSRP

-463 RRAVRALAW
+463 RRPVRALAW
-472 SDTVLLAATDDAV
+472 SDSVLLAATDDAV
-485 LRLAPRGGVEPVR
+485 LRLSPRGGVEPVR

-505 QVGRVTKV
+505 LVGRVTKV

-543 PGDLPGPVLDIAMNR
+543 PGDLPGLVLDLAADR

-565 PQGLIRLRRR
+565 PQGVIRLRRR

>member
-1 VTVRS
+1 MTVRS
-6 LRVSAVLAALSV
+6 LRRTATLAALSV
-18 GVMTWSSCAVSG
+18 GVLTWSSCAVSG
-30 AGGGTGS
+30 AGS
-37 GTGSGSSGPLG
+37 GTGNGSSGPLG

-85 YDRVMNSWLPPLTR
+85 YDRTMNSWLPPLTR
-99 DDGLND
+99 DDGLTD

-142 VTGVPDVI
+142 VTGVPDLI
-150 AFDRGGA
+150 AFDRA
-157 GGALGSAMGGG
+157 A

-188 AMPMMRPP
+188 ATPIARPP
-196 TASSLIL
+196 VASALIL

-225 RSQQS
+225 RTQQS
-230 DRPLRTVQII
+230 DRPLRNVQII

-262 RLDPAFMQSTPLPY
+262 RLDPTFMQSTPLPY
-276 GLMEPGVGAL
+276 GLIEPGVGAL

-297 LGQAFDRGGLSF
+297 LGQSIDRGGLSF
-309 VASDLQRFR
+309 VGSDLQRFR

-355 LDGVQAMQS
+355 LDGSQAMQA

-373 ERVLS
+373 GRVLA

-442 ASPNGAAGGVVSRP
+442 ASPNGSVGGVVSRP
-456 VGNDPAL
+456 VGSDPAL

-513 AIDDRTMWLA
+513 AIDERTMWLA

-543 PGDLPGPVLDIAMNR
+543 PGDLPGPVLDIAVNR
-558 DYLWLGT
+558 DFMWFGT